1 MNSRIVGP
9 IGDGVVAVPSLRGIR
24 VPRLSPHRGEAP
36 WGGAGVLLVLVT
48 CGSSRSARLG
58 FLEMVTEA
66 RLVAMSVD
74 FVLLLFPRRSGVPSV
89 AGVEIGRPCTG
100 GPVSSAVSSA
110 RFLQAVL
117 RFAGDAGLTTRRSR
131 GVSPAD
137 ACLSSSRFRR
147 PRRMAAAATTTR
159 RCPLKSSFG
168 DPAAACW
175 CSVIALGATAC
186 TRQSV
191 ADRAPSRKDQGLECF
206 FVFWQGPFCKIET
219 AVHVLDGSCTSVFLS

>member
-1 MNSRIVGP
+1 M
-9 IGDGVVAVPSLRGIR
+9 
-24 VPRLSPHRGEAP
+24 P
-36 WGGAGVLLVLVT
+36 W
-48 CGSSRSARLG
+48 
-58 FLEMVTEA
+58 
-66 RLVAMSVD
+66 D
-74 FVLLLFPRRSGVPSV
+74 FVFHLFPRRSGISSD
-89 AGVEIGRPCTG
+89 AGMEMGRCCTG
-100 GPVSSAVSSA
+100 GPVLSAVSCA
-110 RFLQAVL
+110 LFLQAVL
-117 RFAGDAGLTTRRSR
+117 RFAGDAVLTVGRIR
-131 GVSPAD
+131 GESPAD

-186 TRQSV
+186 SRQAV